1 MKPEFK
7 AGSNNY
13 LAFLFFEPSD
23 ILPMPKPLGG
33 GIVNRNSKFPLL
45 PSVQEIGNARVKG
58 DIERVFNDA
67 SVFEDLAADYKYRA
81 FINRQIVQ
89 AEISK
94 QVEGIDYYNFKGS
107 ISKEE
112 QERHDA
118 YMRVWSALHR
128 IQK

>member
-1 MKPEFK
+1 MWVMLNNSFLSIVENMNNPE
-7 AGSNNY
+7 
-13 LAFLFFEPSD
+13 E
-23 ILPMPKPLGG
+23 
-33 GIVNRNSKFPLL
+33 LL
-45 PSVQEIGNARVKG
+45 VRARVKG

-67 SVFEDLAADYKYRA
+67 SAFEDLTADYKYRA

-94 QVEGIDYYNFKGS
+94 QVEGINYYNFKNS
-107 ISKEE
+107 ISKDE

-118 YMRVWSALHR
+118 YIQVWSALHR

>member
-1 MKPEFK
+1 MWVMLNNSFLSIVENMNNPE
-7 AGSNNY
+7 
-13 LAFLFFEPSD
+13 E
-23 ILPMPKPLGG
+23 
-33 GIVNRNSKFPLL
+33 LL
-45 PSVQEIGNARVKG
+45 VRARVKG

-67 SVFEDLAADYKYRA
+67 SVFEDLTADYKYRA

-94 QVEGIDYYNFKGS
+94 QVEGINYYNFKNS
-107 ISKEE
+107 ISKDE

-118 YMRVWSALHR
+118 YIQVWSALHR

>member
-1 MKPEFK
+1 MWVML
-7 AGSNNY
+7 NNS
-13 LAFLFFEPSD
+13 FLS
-23 ILPMPKPLGG
+23 
-33 GIVNRNSKFPLL
+33 IVENMNNSKELL
-45 PSVQEIGNARVKG
+45 VRARVKG

-81 FINRQIVQ
+81 FVDRQTVQ

-94 QVEGIDYYNFKGS
+94 QVEGINYYNFKNS

-112 QERHDA
+112 RERHDA
-118 YMRVWSALHR
+118 YIQVWSALHR